1 MRRVVLMCALSVA
14 GCGGSAGGVRNDE
27 TEARQLFDE
36 ALAARFDGDELAWR
50 DKMLTLA
57 AEHPATRHGRRARLE
72 LSGGDALTMAFVF
85 GLMAAMAAPAFTRYQ
100 ERSGELLPEE
110 PID

>member
-1 MRRVVLMCALSVA
+1 MRRVVLTCVLALA
-14 GCGGSAGGVRNDE
+14 GCGGAQGPRNDE
-27 TEARQLFDE
+27 AEARRLFDE
-36 ALAARFDGDELAWR
+36 ALAARFEGDELGWR

-72 LSGGDALTMAFVF
+72 LNGGDALTMAFVF
-85 GLMAAMAAPAFTRYQ
+85 GLMAAMAAPAFERYQ
-100 ERSGELLPEE
+100 ERSEEMMPEG